1 MEHVAHQTI
10 IIQYLL
16 ELAKQLKASPKAPQL
31 ISSFFSKYCAN
42 LNQII
47 TSWREK

>member
-16 ELAKQLKASPKAPQL
+16 ELAKQLKVNPKAPQL
-31 ISSFFSKYCAN
+31 ITSFFSKYEGVSLCVMFG
-42 LNQII
+42 
-47 TSWREK
+47 